1 MDYCPNCQKAAPTYP
16 QLAPPSY
23 PQQPQPIHQSPPKD
37 GIRSSQTLVVLTVL
51 VAVDIFIRLIEIAQ
65 I

>member
-1 MDYCPNCQKAAPTYP
+1 MDHCPNCHKPAPTYP
-16 QLAPPSY
+16 QAAPSY
-23 PQQPQPIHQSPPKD
+23 PQQLQPPHQSPPKD

-51 VAVDIFIRLIEIAQ
+51 VAVDILVRLIEIAQ